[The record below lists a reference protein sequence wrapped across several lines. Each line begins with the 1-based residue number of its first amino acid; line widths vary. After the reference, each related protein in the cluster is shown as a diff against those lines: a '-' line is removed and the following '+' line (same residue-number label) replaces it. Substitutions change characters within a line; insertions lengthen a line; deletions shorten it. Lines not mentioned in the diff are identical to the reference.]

1 MISHGHSCI
10 KTNRQP
16 SATNQKHQKTMKTN
30 KKKPNS
36 MKLSWKSW
44 KPIKIIKNI
53 ETTMKPNWKLWQAV
67 NLPWENVK
75 VLFFVSHRQKV
86 FIFRDSRAKKVIL
99 MSQGAHFLWITL
111 APTDLLEKVMIFSLT
126 WRTGNWIIQT
136 FPFWK
141 VRLCYKWS
149 RLFLNLILK
158 LFYMTLELSCWCP
171 SSGPA
176 IWRRREKWPRSS
188 RWYLQLFSILF
199 KMMSTIKDK
208 FTSCYNI
215 TKSYTP

>member
-1 MISHGHSCI
+1 M
-10 KTNRQP
+10 QP
-16 SATNQKHQKTMKTN
+16 TKNTKKPWKPT
-30 KKKPNS
+30 KKKQTPWNYLENHENQS
-36 MKLSWKSW
+36 KLLKTL
-44 KPIKIIKNI
+44 K
-53 ETTMKPNWKLWQAV
+53 
-67 NLPWENVK
+67 LPWNPTESFDK
-75 VLFFVSHRQKV
+75 PWISLEKTWKCSFFVSHRQKV

-126 WRTGNWIIQT
+126 WRTGNWINQT

-141 VRLCYKWS
+141 VKLCYKWS

>member
-1 MISHGHSCI
+1 MCSNYSKHWNYHETQLKALTSRESPLRKGE
-10 KTNRQP
+10 
-16 SATNQKHQKTMKTN
+16 SA
-30 KKKPNS
+30 
-36 MKLSWKSW
+36 
-44 KPIKIIKNI
+44 
-53 ETTMKPNWKLWQAV
+53 
-67 NLPWENVK
+67 
-75 VLFFVSHRQKV
+75 LFFVSHRQKV

-99 MSQGAHFLWITL
+99 MSQGAHFLSITL

-188 RWYLQLFSILF
+188 RWYLQLFSNLF
-199 KMMSTIKDK
+199 KISTEINWKMAEKFKMISTII
-208 FTSCYNI
+208 F
-215 TKSYTP
+215 